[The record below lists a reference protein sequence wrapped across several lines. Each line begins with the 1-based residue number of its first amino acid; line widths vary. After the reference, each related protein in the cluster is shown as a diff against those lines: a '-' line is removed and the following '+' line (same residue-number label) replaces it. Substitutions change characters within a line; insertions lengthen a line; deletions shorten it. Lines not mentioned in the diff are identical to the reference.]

1 MDARNKMTR
10 LLEHQ
15 GKTLLRNAGI
25 RVPAGDVATSPKDV
39 KEIAEKIKY
48 PVVIKAQVSA
58 TGRFKAGG
66 LMFAGSP
73 AEAEVVAERILGSTV
88 KGFLVE
94 KALVEEKLDVEKEFY
109 ASVIVDDSH
118 KVKAPVLMV
127 STRGGI
133 DLEQVAL
140 EHPGEVRRRTVNILD
155 GLNLDNVEEIVAG
168 LNISGSVAKQFA
180 EVALRVYDT
189 FRKYHAR
196 SVEINPIVLTADGL
210 IYAAD
215 CRIVLDEASVS
226 KHPELGIDF
235 PRDIGRPPTELEKLA
250 WQIEAND
257 YRGIGYFIQMTTEI
271 KPDEDYVGFHGIG
284 GGGAMIGADALIRHG
299 LKIANYADTSGNPTP
314 SKVYRIVKIIFS
326 QPNIVG
332 YALMGPVIANQEQ
345 WHHANPIVRALRE
358 ELRNRPDFPVII
370 LIAGNKEKEA
380 IEILREHLAG
390 LPARIEIYGRDYVYN
405 VDFVAQRMR
414 ELVDEYKSKAARGMK

>member
-1 MDARNKMTR
+1 MTR
-10 LLEHQ
+10 LLECQ
-15 GKTLLRNAGI
+15 GKNLLRNNGI
-25 RVPAGDVATSPKDV
+25 RVPAGDVASTPQGA
-39 KEIAEKIKY
+39 KEIFEKLKR
-48 PVVIKAQVSA
+48 PVVVKAQVSA

-66 LMFAGSP
+66 IMFATSP
-73 AEAEVVAERILGSTV
+73 ADAERVAERVLGMTI
-88 KGFLVE
+88 KGIVVE
-94 KALVEEKLDVEKEFY
+94 KVLVEERLEVEKEFY
-109 ASVIVDDSH
+109 ASTIVDDSH

-127 STRGGI
+127 STRGGVDI
-133 DLEQVAL
+133 EQVAL
-140 EHPGEVRRRTVNILD
+140 EHPEEVRSRTVNILD
-155 GLNLDNVEEIVAG
+155 GLSLDNVEEIVWG
-168 LNISGSVAKQFA
+168 LNMPANVASPFA
-180 EVALRVYDT
+180 KVALGVYKT
-189 FRKYHAR
+189 FRGYHAR
-196 SVEINPIVLTADGL
+196 SVEINPIVLTTDGL

-226 KHPELGIDF
+226 KHPELGVDF

-250 WQIEAND
+250 WRIEAND

-271 KPDEDYVGFHGIG
+271 KPGEDYVGFHGIG

-314 SKVYRIVKIIFS
+314 SKVYRIIKTIFS

-345 WHHANPIVRALRE
+345 WHHANPIVRALKE
-358 ELRNRPDFPVII
+358 ELRNRPDFPVVI

-380 IEILREHLAG
+380 IEILKEHLAD

-414 ELVDEYKSKAARGMK
+414 ELVDEYKKYDVARGVK

>member
-1 MDARNKMTR
+1 MTR
-10 LLEHQ
+10 LLEYQ
-15 GKTLLRNAGI
+15 GKTLLRNSGI
-25 RVPAGDVATSPKDV
+25 RVPEGAVTATAAGA
-39 KEIAEKIKY
+39 KEIAERINR
-48 PVVIKAQVSA
+48 PVVIKAQISA

-66 LMFAGSP
+66 IMFAANP
-73 AEAEVVAERILGSTV
+73 PEAEKAAKRILGNTI
-88 KGFLVE
+88 KGLTVE
-94 KALVEEKLDVEKEFY
+94 KALVEEKLDVTKEFY
-109 ASVIVDDSH
+109 SSVIVDDSH

-127 STRGGI
+127 STRGGVDI
-133 DLEQVAL
+133 EQVAL
-140 EHPGEVRRRTVNILD
+140 EHPEEVRRQSVDILN
-155 GLNLDNVEEIVAG
+155 GLNLDTVQELVQGFNMPANVA
-168 LNISGSVAKQFA
+168 AQFA
-180 EVALRVYDT
+180 NMALGVYET
-189 FRKYHAR
+189 FRSYHAR
-196 SVEINPIVLTADGL
+196 SVEINPIALTSDGL

-271 KPDEDYVGFHGIG
+271 KQGEDYVGFHGIG

-314 SKVYRIVKIIFS
+314 SKVYRIIKTIFS

-345 WHHANPIVRALRE
+345 WHHANPIVRALKE
-358 ELRNRPDFPVII
+358 ELINRPDFPVVI

-380 IEILREHLAG
+380 IEILKEHLAG

-405 VDFVAQRMR
+405 VDLVAQRMR
-414 ELVDEYKSKAARGMK
+414 ELVDEYKKYKMA

>member
-1 MDARNKMTR
+1 MTR
-10 LLEHQ
+10 LLEFQ
-15 GKTLLRNAGI
+15 GKNLLRNNGI
-25 RVPAGDVATSPKDV
+25 RVPAGDVASTPQGA
-39 KEIAEKIKY
+39 KEIFEKLKR
-48 PVVIKAQVSA
+48 PVVVKAQVSA

-66 LMFAGSP
+66 IMFATSP
-73 AEAEVVAERILGSTV
+73 ADAERVAERVLGMTI
-88 KGFLVE
+88 KGIVVE
-94 KALVEEKLDVEKEFY
+94 KVLVEEKLEVEKEFY
-109 ASVIVDDSH
+109 ASTIVDDSH

-127 STRGGI
+127 STRGGVDI
-133 DLEQVAL
+133 EQVAL
-140 EHPGEVRRRTVNILD
+140 EHPEEVRSRTVNILD
-155 GLNLDNVEEIVAG
+155 GLSLDNVEEIVWG
-168 LNISGSVAKQFA
+168 LNMPANVASPFA
-180 EVALRVYDT
+180 KVALGVYKT
-189 FRKYHAR
+189 FRGYHAR
-196 SVEINPIVLTADGL
+196 SVEINPIVLTTDGL

-226 KHPELGIDF
+226 KHPELGVDF

-250 WQIEAND
+250 WRIEAND

-271 KPDEDYVGFHGIG
+271 KPGEDYVGFHGIG

-314 SKVYRIVKIIFS
+314 SKVYRIIKTIFS

-345 WHHANPIVRALRE
+345 WHHANPIVRALKE
-358 ELRNRPDFPVII
+358 ELRNRPDFPVVI

-380 IEILREHLAG
+380 IEILKEHLAD

-414 ELVDEYKSKAARGMK
+414 ELVDEYKYKYDVARGVK

>member
-1 MDARNKMTR
+1 MTR
-10 LLEHQ
+10 LLEYE
-15 GKTLLRNAGI
+15 GKTLLRNDGI
-25 RVPAGDVATSPKDV
+25 RVPAGDVATTPQGA
-39 KEIAEKIKY
+39 KEIAQRIGRS
-48 PVVIKAQVSA
+48 VVIKAQVSA

-66 LMFAGSP
+66 ITFAATP
-73 AEAEVVAERILGSTV
+73 AEAEKAAENILRRTI
-88 KGFLVE
+88 KGIVVE
-94 KALVEEKLDVEKEFY
+94 KLLVEEKLDVERELY

-127 STRGGI
+127 STRGGV
-133 DLEQVAL
+133 DLESIAL
-140 EHPGEVRRRTVNILD
+140 EYPDEVRSRTVDVLEGLD
-155 GLNLDNVEEIVAG
+155 LDDVEEIVAG
-168 LNISGSVAKQFA
+168 LSVPPRSAKQFA
-180 EVALRVYDT
+180 EMALGVYET

-196 SVEINPIVLTADGL
+196 SVEINPIVLTVDGL

-271 KPDEDYVGFHGIG
+271 IPGEDYVGFHGIG

-314 SKVYRIVKIIFS
+314 SKVYRIIKTIFS
-326 QPNIVG
+326 QPNILG

-345 WHHANPIVRALRE
+345 WHHANPIVRALKE
-358 ELRNRPDFPVII
+358 ELRNRPGFPVVI
-370 LIAGNKEKEA
+370 LIAGNKEREA
-380 IEILREHLAG
+380 IEILKEHLAG

-405 VDFVAQRMR
+405 VEYVAQRMR
-414 ELVDEYKSKAARGMK
+414 ELVDEYKKHDIPRCVS

>member
-1 MDARNKMTR
+1 MTR

-15 GKTLLRNAGI
+15 GKTLLGKYGI
-25 RVPAGDVATSPKDV
+25 RVPAGDVATTPQGA
-39 KEIAEKIKY
+39 KEIAEKMKR
-48 PVVIKAQVSA
+48 PVIIKAQVSA

-66 LMFAGSP
+66 IMFAMSP
-73 AEAEVVAERILGSTV
+73 AEAERNADRILGSTI
-88 KGFLVE
+88 KGLVVE
-94 KALVEEKLDVEKEFY
+94 KVLVEEKLDVEREFY
-109 ASVIVDDSH
+109 VSVIVDDSH

-127 STRGGI
+127 STRGGV
-133 DLEQVAL
+133 DLEQTAID
-140 EHPGEVRRRTVNILD
+140 HPEEVRSRTVDILD
-155 GLNLDNVEEIVAG
+155 GLNLDNVEETIAG
-168 LNISGSVAKQFA
+168 LNMPTSTARQFA
-180 EVALRVYDT
+180 EVALGVYET
-189 FRKYHAR
+189 FRRYHAR
-196 SVEINPIVLTADGL
+196 SVEINPIALTKDGL

-226 KHPELGIDF
+226 KHPELGINF
-235 PRDIGRPPTELEKLA
+235 PRDIGRPPTELERLA

-271 KPDEDYVGFHGIG
+271 NPNEDYVGFHGIG

-314 SKVYRIVKIIFS
+314 SKVYRIIKTIFS
-326 QPNIVG
+326 QPNILG

-358 ELRNRPDFPVII
+358 ELRDRPGFPAVI

-380 IEILREHLAG
+380 IEILKEHLAG
-390 LPARIEIYGRDYVYN
+390 LPAAIEIYGRDYVYN
-405 VDFVAQRMR
+405 VDYVAQRMR
-414 ELVDEYKSKAARGMK
+414 ELVDEYKKSNGQRGGK